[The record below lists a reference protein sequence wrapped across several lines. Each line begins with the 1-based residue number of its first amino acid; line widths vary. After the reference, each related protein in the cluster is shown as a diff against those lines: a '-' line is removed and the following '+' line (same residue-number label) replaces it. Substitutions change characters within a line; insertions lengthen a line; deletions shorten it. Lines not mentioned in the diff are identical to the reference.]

1 MADKLVRVAKTRE
14 RSVYFPDIRVYA
26 HPMAINPEQVDSG
39 FRNGDDEGR
48 ADVELT
54 ECEFFVVGDRDVDAV
69 VKYLAENN
77 PGKEV
82 QVYELQKVSV
92 CPAAEMVTKQVSKEG
107 ILPV

>member
-26 HPMAINPEQVDSG
+26 HPMAINP
-39 FRNGDDEGR
+39 DEGR